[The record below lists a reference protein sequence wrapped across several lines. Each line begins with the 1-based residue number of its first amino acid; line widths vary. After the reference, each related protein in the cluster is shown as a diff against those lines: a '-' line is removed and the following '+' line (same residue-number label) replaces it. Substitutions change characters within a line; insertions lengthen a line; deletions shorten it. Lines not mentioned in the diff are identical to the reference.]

1 MPRAER
7 LDNLAA
13 WALLVVVGLNLR
25 PILASVSP
33 LLADIRS
40 ATGMGFQTAALL
52 TTLPVVCMG
61 LVALLGVVLRLAV
74 TRAAASLLLMALWW
88 GLGVLRR
95 A

>member
-61 LVALLGVVLRLAV
+61 LVALQGNRLSALG
-74 TRAAASLLLMALWW
+74 
-88 GLGVLRR
+88 
-95 A
+95 